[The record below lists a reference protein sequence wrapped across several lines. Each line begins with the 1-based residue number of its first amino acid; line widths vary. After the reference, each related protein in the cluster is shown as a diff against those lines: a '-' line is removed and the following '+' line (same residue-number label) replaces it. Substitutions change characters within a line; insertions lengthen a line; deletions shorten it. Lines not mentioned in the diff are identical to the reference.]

1 MKEKDFKI
9 VIEGDRAEQ
18 NAKELSEFITKE
30 FGVSPARISRGMLH
44 SKDIVKFDL
53 LTAAAV
59 ILAVPSA
66 ILSIVDL
73 VERRKKKK
81 KLDALVL
88 WAKDKPGSIT
98 IILPEGTTIQLNT
111 PDTDSSQILDA
122 GV

>member
-9 VIEGDRAEQ
+9 VIEGNRAEQ

-30 FGVSPARISRGMLH
+30 FGISPARISRDMLH
-44 SKDIVKFDL
+44 SKDMVKFDL
-53 LTAAAV
+53 MTAAAV

-81 KLDALVL
+81 KLDALVQ

-98 IILPEGTTIQLNT
+98 IIFPEGTTIQLNT

-122 GV
+122 V